1 MSVPIPGKSSW
12 PELVGVL
19 ATPAATTIA
28 HERPDVSV
36 EVLPPGSPKIRP
48 VDPNYNTTRVHV
60 FIDSKGI
67 VNQVPVIG

>member
-1 MSVPIPGKSSW
+1 MSVPIPGRSSW

-19 ATPAATTIA
+19 AMLAATAIA
-28 HERPDVSV
+28 HNRPDMSV

-48 VDPNYNTTRVHV
+48 VDPNYNPTRVRV
-60 FIDSKGI
+60 FIDSNGI

>member
-1 MSVPIPGKSSW
+1 MSMPIPGRSSW

-19 ATPAATTIA
+19 AMLAATAIA
-28 HERPDVSV
+28 HNRPDVSV
-36 EVLPPGSPKIRP
+36 EVFPPGSPIIPP
-48 VDPNYNTTRVHV
+48 VDPNYNTTHVRV